1 MDMQIEDAGLTP
13 CAFYDLRLLLTFF
26 MLFHI
31 LQTMMDPEVAVVL
44 EAAPGFVDRYLDL
57 AEAADGDPG
66 LAATF
71 TELADYVAGLAAEIE
86 RFTPVLARCLE
97 AVESVAV
104 SSDAAAELVAWA
116 FLDSL
121 SPDDRRRLA
130 RWLGP
135 RTRALLDDVDPDPV
149 VGT

>member
-1 MDMQIEDAGLTP
+1 MM
-13 CAFYDLRLLLTFF
+13 
-26 MLFHI
+26 FHI
-31 LQTMMDPEVAVVL
+31 FQTMMDPGVAVVL

-71 TELADYVAGLAAEIE
+71 TELADFVAGLAAEVE
-86 RFTPVLARCLE
+86 RVTPVLAHCLE
-97 AVESVAV
+97 AVESVAM
-104 SSDAAAELVAWA
+104 SSDDAAEVVAWA